1 MRQVQAF
8 AMTSDEKENEKEDEK
23 KRKSLASPLLGEAR
37 VQHI

>member
-23 KRKSLASPLLGEAR
+23 EEKKPGQSAA
-37 VQHI
+37 Q